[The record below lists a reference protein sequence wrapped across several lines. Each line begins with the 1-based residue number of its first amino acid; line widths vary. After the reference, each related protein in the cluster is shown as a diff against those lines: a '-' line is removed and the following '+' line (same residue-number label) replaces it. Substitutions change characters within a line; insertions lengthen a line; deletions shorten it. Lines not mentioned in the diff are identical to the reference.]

1 MRVLRRSGRIVRSV
15 ERRTPRAGVRRAGLL
30 TAARYGSA
38 ARLATRTAKRFASGM
53 EHLPISTWTT
63 PPDDLRP
70 ALAGDRTADVCVVG
84 AGFTGLTAALA
95 LQRAGVDVVL
105 LERDFAGFGASGRN
119 AGHLTPTIGKDVPT
133 LLMMY
138 GEKRTAALLE
148 FAEHAIACTEAL
160 IREHAIDCDYWPT
173 GNVMAAVAPA
183 QEKRLRKAAETAA
196 RIGAQVEYLDRA
208 DMRRRGLPAAF
219 VAGAWEKRGGTLDP
233 GKLVRGLRRLVIDAG
248 VPLYEETPVADV
260 VDGTRPCVRTTRGSV
275 TAGAVILATNA
286 YTVELGHLR
295 STLVPLHDT
304 LFESAPLGDDEL
316 ARVGWPGREGIYTAH
331 ESLESYRLTV
341 RGTIVGGSKAVRYP
355 YGGRPTGDST
365 RATIDANVQAF
376 RDRFPEIASLPVAHT
391 WGGWIDMT
399 INFLPVLGTSGAHG
413 AIHYAAGY
421 NGHGVA
427 QACAM
432 GPIVADAALG
442 RANDYGARF
451 KPFPIALPPE
461 PLRWL
466 LVRAM
471 LGAVVTVDRRVDA
484 RIRRNLG
491 SA

>member
-1 MRVLRRSGRIVRSV
+1 
-15 ERRTPRAGVRRAGLL
+15 
-30 TAARYGSA
+30 
-38 ARLATRTAKRFASGM
+38 M

-63 PPDDLRP
+63 PPADLRP
-70 ALAGDRTADVCVVG
+70 ALEGDRTADVCVVG

-95 LQRAGVDVVL
+95 LKRTGADVVL
-105 LERDFAGFGASGRN
+105 VERDFAGFGASGRN

-138 GEKRTAALLE
+138 GEKRTSSLLE
-148 FAEHAIACTEAL
+148 FAEHAIGSAEAL

-196 RIGAQVEYLDRA
+196 RVGAQVEYLDRA

-219 VAGAWEKRGGTLDP
+219 IAGAWEKRGGTLDP
-233 GKLVRGLRRLVIDAG
+233 GKLARGLRRVVIDAG
-248 VPLYEETPVADV
+248 VPLHEGTPVTG
-260 VDGTRPCVRTTRGSV
+260 VDDAAKPRVRTPRGTV

-304 LFESAPLGDDEL
+304 LFESAPLGEDDL
-316 ARVGWPGREGIYTAH
+316 ARVAWPGREGIYTAH
-331 ESLESYRLTV
+331 ESLESYRLTA

-355 YGGRPTGDST
+355 YGSRPTGDST
-365 RATIDANVQAF
+365 PETIAANVQAF
-376 RDRFPEIASLPVAHT
+376 RDRFPELASVPVAHT

-399 INFLPVLGTSGAHG
+399 INFLPILGTSGTHG

-432 GPIVADAALG
+432 GPIVADATLG
-442 RANDYGARF
+442 RANDYAGRF
-451 KPFPIALPPE
+451 KPFAISLPPE
-461 PLRWL
+461 PLRWM

-471 LGAVVTVDRRVDA
+471 LGTVVAVDRRVDA
-484 RIRRNLG
+484 RLRRNLG
-491 SA
+491 TA